1 MDENNEF
8 QVGNRDLNDTTI
20 VIEDWD
26 NDTDDENDQCADTFI
41 LSQIIQASYLAKY
54 ECISTPDLPQKVNE

>member
-26 NDTDDENDQCADTFI
+26 NDTDDEND
-41 LSQIIQASYLAKY
+41 
-54 ECISTPDLPQKVNE
+54 